1 MAKKTV
7 MKQRQ
12 SVNIHIGD
20 KVHKRARKRARKRAP
35 KREPKREPNVHT
47 FTTPIINYPPNYVNP
62 SVLQPLQQPQIA
74 SFIPNR
80 ATLPKRSVF
89 PGSQTSSIL
98 TLDPSV
104 PVPLVPTPLP
114 PITPIPSS
122 EQLNIGRDVARHF
135 STERPE
141 FHSTAENAL
150 GGIDSNLGD
159 AFEPIVRPETPRP
172 RGRPARL
179 LFIPEEEEQR
189 RLERNARAR
198 EYRQRQRAE
207 EQRAEEQAITEPISF
222 IGEESQPP
230 PAGLE
235 RERP

>member
-20 KVHKRARKRARKRAP
+20 KVHKRARKRAP
-35 KREPKREPNVHT
+35 KRETKRKPNVHT

-62 SVLQPLQQPQIA
+62 SVVQTLQQPQIA

-80 ATLPKRSVF
+80 ATLPQRSVF
-89 PGSQTSSIL
+89 PGSQTASIL

-104 PVPLVPTPLP
+104 PVPLTTTQLP
-114 PITPIPSS
+114 PITPIPFS
-122 EQLNIGRDVARHF
+122 EQLNIAKDVARHF
-135 STERPE
+135 STERSE
-141 FHSTAENAL
+141 FHATAENAL
-150 GGIDSNLGD
+150 GGIDTNLGD
-159 AFEPIVRPETPRP
+159 AFEPNVRPEPPRP
-172 RGRPARL
+172 RGRPARAPRT
-179 LFIPEEEEQR
+179 PEEEEQR

-207 EQRAEEQAITEPISF
+207 EPVQWTQDTEPIAF
-222 IGEESQPP
+222 VGEEPQQP